1 MYSIWKKLVQSYDEE
16 IVSSHE
22 ESYEPQA
29 SLSSHGQVLD
39 YRDRDFGE
47 ILVYLSVSS
56 IPPESLLIRHR
67 SGLFSLDRL
76 FVEVPFDHREFTLVV
91 P

>member
-1 MYSIWKKLVQSYDEE
+1 MYSIWKKLIQSYDEE

-67 SGLFSLDRL
+67 SLFGLNCL
-76 FVEVPFDHREFTLVV
+76 FVEVLFDHREFTLVV